1 MGSPWRGMQPRGA
14 LDRVGVRWLVEQTAG
29 VDLPRSVVLPR
40 MQIPIP
46 TLAAVPSTLGEVSV
60 ASLDARSPSSCE
72 ATAAALAA
80 AGVRQGVRCGHTKR

>member
-1 MGSPWRGMQPRGA
+1 MVMGSPWMGVQPRGA
-14 LDRVGVRWLVEQTAG
+14 LDGVGIWWLVEQTAG
-29 VDLPRSVVLPR
+29 VHLPRSVVLPR

-46 TLAAVPSTLGEVSV
+46 TLAAVPSTLGEASA

-80 AGVRQGVRCGHTKR
+80 VDAI